1 MNVSNIETGYVEGIK
16 NPYTKVTLSV
26 PRSSTGTGNTTGA
39 TSPGQQKKYSPAD
52 NVFVNNAGEIPS
64 RPSLKKPCD
73 NDKCRKRPDQAGS
86 GYAGCSE
93 CKIARYCSRECQRS
107 HWKAHKNLC
116 KVLTEDAKKGPKFEA
131 DALRNGRGYVSQA
144 ALRKWYYDNVDIVNY
159 AVIQCLELYK
169 GIDQSRWRTHAVL
182 FYLKGGKLG
191 TSVTADEMSFS
202 DAEEIPFND
211 PNLPD
216 FTAPLIPAFG
226 AGRRIILLF
235 MLYQERDLML
245 VEDFPLPEPGDGEWA
260 KMEKDEMWRM
270 HIRMRK
276 IARKVVHGE
285 Q

>member
-16 NPYTKVTLSV
+16 NPYTKFTLSV
-26 PRSSTGTGNTTGA
+26 PRSSTGTGNTA
-39 TSPGQQKKYSPAD
+39 SAANLNQKKHSPAD
-52 NVFVNNAGEIPS
+52 NVFVNSAGDGYGAHATTFGAIADKIPS
-64 RPSLKKPCD
+64 EA
-73 NDKCRKRPDQAGS
+73 RPDQAGS

-169 GIDQSRWRTHAVL
+169 GVDQSRWRTHAVL

-202 DAEEIPFND
+202 DAEEISFGD

-245 VEDFPLPEPGDGEWA
+245 VEDYPLPGDGEWA
-260 KMEKDEMWRM
+260 GMEKDEMWRM